1 MTFAGKPIH
10 TLTEAELDYAE
21 AFCIEHARIASEVY
35 SANLRALAEIA
46 SARER
51 QGATVN

>member
-1 MTFAGKPIH
+1 MTYAGKPISS
-10 TLTEAELDYAE
+10 LTVEELDAAEL
-21 AFCIEHARIASEVY
+21 FCIEHARIASEVY
-35 SANLRALAEIA
+35 AANMRALAEIA